1 LPCWDVR
8 ATQRRVHPEDVGIVP
23 PEVVVIGDREVLY
36 RGGPEAALAR
46 AQRLIPNVRAHLV
59 PGTNHI
65 LTLDCPETV
74 VDQMTAALA

>member
-1 LPCWDVR
+1 M
-8 ATQRRVHPEDVGIVP
+8 P

-59 PGTNHI
+59 PGANHI

-74 VDQMTAALA
+74 VIR